1 VVHSIGVTL
10 PAPAS
15 ASIAVS
21 HQGEDGVPGDETR
34 RVERGVLRITWVGH
48 STVLLDLDGVRLLTD
63 PVLRARIAH
72 LRRVGAR
79 VDASSVSDVDAVLV
93 SHLHYDHLDVPSL
106 LRVGRSAQVVLPAG
120 STRLLRRRGFTRVA
134 QLGVGEELDV
144 GAVTVAATEAE
155 HDGRRTPFGL
165 DRPAV
170 GYLVTGSARIW
181 FAGDTDL
188 FDGMSGLAPGLDV
201 ALLPVSGWGARLPP
215 GHLGPRT
222 AAEALQRLRPRV
234 AVPIHWG
241 TYRQLGLT
249 RRDEALRAP
258 AEAFVE
264 HAAELAPDVDVRVL
278 SVGETLELETPIA
291 TGALP

>member
-1 VVHSIGVTL
+1 MPTND
-10 PAPAS
+10 PAP
-15 ASIAVS
+15 
-21 HQGEDGVPGDETR
+21 
-34 RVERGVLRITWVGH
+34 LRITWLGH
-48 STVLLDLDGVRLLTD
+48 ATVVLELDGVRLLTD
-63 PVLRARIAH
+63 PVLRSRLLH
-72 LRRVGAR
+72 LRRVGGP
-79 VDASSVSDVDAVLV
+79 VDVEALGDLDAVLV
-93 SHLHYDHLDVPSL
+93 SHFHYDHLDVPSL

-120 STRLLRRRGFTRVA
+120 STRLLRRRGFTRIV

-144 GAVTVAATEAE
+144 GAVTVAAPEAE

-188 FDGMSGLAPGLDV
+188 FDGMSELAPGLDV

-234 AVPIHWG
+234 AIPIHWG

-249 RRDEALRAP
+249 RKDEALRAP
-258 AEAFVE
+258 AEAFAE

-278 SVGETLELETPIA
+278 PVGETLELETPIA
-291 TGALP
+291 AGVTP